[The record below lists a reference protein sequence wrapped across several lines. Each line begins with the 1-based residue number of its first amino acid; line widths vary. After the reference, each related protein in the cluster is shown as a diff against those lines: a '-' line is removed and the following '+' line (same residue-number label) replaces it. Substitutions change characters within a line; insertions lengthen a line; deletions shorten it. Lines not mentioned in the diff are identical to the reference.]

1 MSKLGRYAADR
12 KKIKELTAA
21 HTVSVAECGTYFMLN
36 SATEFAVTLP
46 NASDAGSGWWAR
58 FYVVAAPSGA
68 DYTVVATAGDGDNM
82 HGVVLSAEDA
92 AGSGDSTG
100 GTAVDVINF
109 ENGKAKQG
117 DFVEVMTDGTN
128 WYMFGAAT
136 EQDGITYD

>member
-1 MSKLGRYAADR
+1 MAKLGRYSADR

-36 SATEFAVTLP
+36 AIAEFAVTLP

-58 FYVVAAPSGA
+58 FYVVAAPASA
-68 DYTVVATAGDGDNM
+68 SYTVIATTADGDNI

-100 GTAVDVINF
+100 GTGTDVITLVD
-109 ENGKAKQG
+109 GKAKQG

-128 WYMFGAAT
+128 WYVWSAAT
-136 EQDGITYD
+136 EQDAITYS